1 MGFTFDA
8 TPVADQITACSNVYA
23 QYYLPL
29 INGEMD
35 IDEGIATIQKAM
47 KDAGIDLII
56 AEKQRQLDAFL
67 ANK

>member
-1 MGFTFDA
+1 M
-8 TPVADQITACSNVYA
+8 YA